1 MRGSFPPRDIE
12 TPHTLPTAPAPDKR
26 AKKDP
31 QMRLGGPQIRLDPQ
45 VRLDGP
51 ASDAAWSKRLVTQD
65 TRGADAPR
73 EPPEKAL
80 AVFPPIPYFV
90 LPSGT
95 YFVMQDA
102 FKRRRGDAVRKME
115 DARKN
120 GVEAARSLK
129 GHWISKHYAVVGGHD
144 VTADSLEPT
153 VGRNAEYVT
162 LQNAAKRAEEEAR
175 KDPTSA
181 KNMAA
186 ATARRIADREPP
198 WDPFKGAS
206 YRPYPRSRGL
216 IPCQYAD
223 AIDPKGTDPDHTPD
237 WHYTELYTHVMPI
250 EETHYDVSAT
260 ALRIVLDAA
269 ERADYQFAQRMQGLQ
284 NATFEAVW
292 PSSDRCGSERD
303 ATAVTDL
310 FIKGYMGNFVARY
323 GRKSEMDGSV
333 LPVEVIREAIHM
345 HSQFTHEWDDA
356 YKRRL
361 APTLQA
367 GAEAFVGMFSTH
379 QTLKSLPEVPN
390 RWALL
395 SRYFIRNPAHSA
407 IFSVC
412 LHSYMVKMEQD
423 RGARN
428 ANYKSMTNAA
438 SSYLASM
445 NAMSTFLTQN
455 MAKISGEL
463 TRLLTPKHHC
473 LHIFFIDWHWIA
485 SELPVGHRRFLPYK
499 EDIDNPDRQEEEAD
513 IPQTRMEDDSD

>member
-1 MRGSFPPRDIE
+1 MRGSFPPRDTE
-12 TPHTLPTAPAPDKR
+12 TPHAPPAAPDKR

-31 QMRLGGPQIRLDPQ
+31 LM
-45 VRLDGP
+45 RLDGP
-51 ASDAAWSKRLVTQD
+51 ASDAAWNKRLMTQD
-65 TRGADAPR
+65 MRGSEAAR
-73 EPPEKAL
+73 EPPGKAL
-80 AVFPPIPYFV
+80 AVFPPTPYFV

-95 YFVMQDA
+95 YFVMQDV
-102 FKRRRGDAVRKME
+102 FKKKRGDAVKIMQ
-115 DARKN
+115 DARKH
-120 GVEAARSLK
+120 GVEVMIPAT
-129 GHWISKHYAVVGGHD
+129 GHWISKHYAVVGRHD
-144 VTADSLEPT
+144 VSADSLEPT
-153 VGRNAEYVT
+153 VGQHAQYTT
-162 LQNAAKRAEEEAR
+162 LQNAVKRAEEKA
-175 KDPTSA
+175 TSSPSVA
-181 KNMAA
+181 NNAAA
-186 ATARRIADREPP
+186 ATARRIADSTIP
-198 WDPFKGAS
+198 WNPFRDAK
-206 YRPYPRSRGL
+206 YRPYPKSRGL
-216 IPCQYAD
+216 MPCQYVD
-223 AIDPKGTDPDHTPD
+223 TIEPTDKDPEHTPD
-237 WHYTELYTHVMPI
+237 WHYTELYTHVVPI
-250 EETHYDVSAT
+250 EDTHFEVSAT

-269 ERADYQFAQRMQGLQ
+269 ERMDYQFAQRMQGLQ

-323 GRKSEMDGSV
+323 GKKNEMDGSV
-333 LPVEVIREAIHM
+333 LPVEVIREVIHM

-379 QTLKSLPEVPN
+379 QTLKPLREVPN
-390 RWALL
+390 KWALL
-395 SRYFIRNPAHSA
+395 SRYFIRNPAYSA

-455 MAKISGEL
+455 MAQINVDL
-463 TRLLTPKHHC
+463 TRLLAPEHHC
-473 LHIFFIDWHWIA
+473 LHIYFVDWHWIA